1 MGPKCGDVANITLRI
16 LPGTRINKWVWHTV
30 LVPQM
35 AGHVHDLTNIHV
47 GILPV
52 SEAVYVQSKSA
63 KIC

>member
-1 MGPKCGDVANITLRI
+1 MTLRI
-16 LPGTRINKWVWHTV
+16 LPGIRINKWVWRTV

-35 AGHVHDLTNIHV
+35 ADHVHDLTNIHV

-63 KIC
+63 EIC